1 MELAVQVASGVFFT
15 LWTNRILYNFLDIIT
30 LCLEAF
36 ERIPLTSF
44 REQSVTRIYKV
55 FSHLND
61 GISENNSI
69 VLICGN

>member
-30 LCLEAF
+30 LCLEAY

-55 FSHLND
+55 FSRLND